1 MSAKT
6 LVLGLGNE
14 LLSDDA
20 VGILAARKL
29 KEICDGQVEVIE
41 SDISGLALLELFVGF
56 EKAIIIDAIQTGK
69 SSPGTIYELKPS
81 DLGNVFAP
89 SPHYTGLPELL
100 ALAKELQ
107 LEFPTEILIFAL
119 EVGDPYTIGGG
130 LTGPVADA
138 FDGLI
143 ERVKSQL
150 QSWEMAASNA

>member
-1 MSAKT
+1 MSIKT

-29 KEICDGQVEVIE
+29 KEDCCGQAEVIE
-41 SDISGLALLELFVGF
+41 SGMSGLALLELFVGY
-56 EKAIIIDAIQTGK
+56 EKAIIIDAVQTGK
-69 SSPGTIYELKPS
+69 NAPGTIYELKPS

-100 ALAKELQ
+100 ALAKELK
-107 LEFPTEILIFAL
+107 LDFPKEIRIFAL

-130 LTGPVADA
+130 LTGPVASA
-138 FDGLI
+138 FGNLI
-143 ERVKSQL
+143 AKVKGQL
-150 QSWEMAASNA
+150 SSWEKTASNA